1 MPFTPEELAA
11 EWRQASKEEIE
22 KIQRQNAQWQRQ
34 LSKEEI
40 AAYQRAYYEANREEI
55 AAKQRAYYEANKEE
69 RLDAHRRWIDANRER
84 WNAYQ
89 REYRARKARGR
100 V

>member
-1 MPFTPEELAA
+1 MALFTPEELAEMA
-11 EWRQASKEEIE
+11 AADAEIE
-22 KIQRQNAQWQRQ
+22 RDFAMTA
-34 LSKEEI
+34 EERRESAERERAIKDERKGAKGRKI
-40 AAYQRAYYEANREEI
+40 AAY
-55 AAKQRAYYEANKEE
+55 QRAYYEANKEE